1 MFEQTN
7 CNLKRC
13 KIGIT
18 KERDDN
24 DSSESDCNLCT
35 KCPNNL
41 ECPYYLEYRANE
53 AQADNDLSKYNEDNL
68 PYTSP
73 TSICKDTKGI
83 EVPDIKS
90 KSVIQP
96 DKPTVLIMD
105 DFSGIISLLIDDL
118 KYFGKNITEELNILY
133 ADGNMAAF
141 SVKKFLDEYKQFHE
155 ERIEINPDENQD
167 SEGHP
172 HIISSIKAL
181 DVVLLDITI
190 GGFNYVNDEMVEY
203 DGIDI
208 AKFIKELFPSCKI
221 WFITGHRPNK
231 KHPKI
236 YKYMEKFKMLFG
248 EEINPYII
256 SKNGSRIPF
265 IEKDINRI
273 LQREP
278 NDGINS
284 EFGVREERGDI
295 EFYRTDPKSV
305 GNQT

>member
-1 MFEQTN
+1 MFEHSK
-7 CNLKRC
+7 CNINQC
-13 KIGIT
+13 KIGKT
-18 KERDDN
+18 R
-24 DSSESDCNLCT
+24 ESGSLEPDCNMCD

-41 ECPYYLEYRANE
+41 ECQYYLERRSIENFGSY
-53 AQADNDLSKYNEDNL
+53 NDLSNYDEDNL

-83 EVPDIKS
+83 EVPDIKA
-90 KSVIQP
+90 KCTIHP

-172 HIISSIKAL
+172 HIISSIKSL

-236 YKYMEKFKMLFG
+236 YKYMEKFKTLFG

-273 LQREP
+273 LHREP

-284 EFGVREERGDI
+284 EFGVREESGDI